1 MQYPICSACVASPA
15 LCPSCSERV
24 QSGAVSPLDVSVSR
38 FMKGLE
44 EKYAITGVDLV
55 KTHDIDSFIIIVGRG
70 KISGMIGREGRNIRL
85 MSSEFKKKVRIIKEG
100 DVRQMVADLVSPA
113 RITGVNV
120 LYTSEGEKF
129 KVVIPSSD
137 RRKIYMD
144 EKTLNKAVEALF
156 KGEVIINYQ

>member
-1 MQYPICSACVASPA
+1 
-15 LCPSCSERV
+15 
-24 QSGAVSPLDVSVSR
+24 
-38 FMKGLE
+38 MKGLE